1 MAYNETPTK
10 GRAMSLPKE
19 ILENTAIQLIPVM
32 LMNPEQAF
40 VMGKYIETLIATMK
54 EGRITSFEELNEVV
68 VEKLLD
74 LDHPF
79 LD

>member
-1 MAYNETPTK
+1 
-10 GRAMSLPKE
+10 MSLPKA
-19 ILENTAIQLIPVM
+19 ILEVTSIQLIPVM

-40 VMGKYIETLIATMK
+40 VMGKFIELLIATVK
-54 EGRITSFEELNEVV
+54 EGEVASFEELNEVV
-68 VEKLLD
+68 TEKLLD

>member
-1 MAYNETPTK
+1 
-10 GRAMSLPKE
+10 MSIPKTVLE
-19 ILENTAIQLIPVM
+19 ITSIQLIPVM

-40 VMGKYIETLIATMK
+40 MMGKFIEMLIMTMK
-54 EGRITSFEELNEVV
+54 EGKVTSFEELNEEVI
-68 VEKLLD
+68 EKLLD